1 MEQIKDSIGVDTDS
15 STDGRRVGLV
25 TTGRIGQLANRRRG
39 HGLCGLNIVLVLVL
53 VIVIVIVEIPQGG
66 LAGLSTNTLG
76 DVDAGLGGVAGLAGV
91 EGMIGV
97 SDDAVRVGALP
108 LRNRPA
114 NGGGAVVRAT
124 IFSGC
129 GVALLGRGI
138 TRRCLNAV
146 VEEVGRRV
154 GAAEGDP
161 LALAS
166 LGGTRRRR
174 HGWLD

>member
-25 TTGRIGQLANRRRG
+25 TTGRIGQLANGRRG
-39 HGLCGLNIVLVLVL
+39 HGLCGVNLAL
-53 VIVIVIVEIPQGG
+53 VIIIVEIPQGG